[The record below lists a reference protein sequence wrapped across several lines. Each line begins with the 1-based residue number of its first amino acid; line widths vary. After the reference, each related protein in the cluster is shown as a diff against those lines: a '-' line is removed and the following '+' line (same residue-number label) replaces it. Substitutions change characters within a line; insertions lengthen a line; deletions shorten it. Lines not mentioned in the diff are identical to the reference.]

1 MMDSKMFSGG
11 LMVVLAL
18 FLTTGCTST
27 GDTKDDPSAGNPA
40 IQPKSYTVEIAMMKF
55 TPSTLS
61 VHKGDTIIFVNNDM
75 VTHDVTEQ
83 KEKAWRSSTLAAGNT
98 WSMVAMTSSDYYCS
112 IHPVMTGKFIVE

>member
-1 MMDSKMFSGG
+1 MASKISSGG

-18 FLTTGCTST
+18 FLTAGCTST
-27 GDTKDDPSAGNPA
+27 GENKDDLSTGDSAVEPV
-40 IQPKSYTVEIAMMKF
+40 SYTVEISTMKF

-61 VHKGDTIIFVNNDM
+61 VHKGDTIIFLNNDM

-83 KEKAWRSSTLAAGNT
+83 KEKAWRSSPLAAGNS

-112 IHPVMTGKFIVE
+112 IHPVMTGKIIVE